1 MESVFGPPGV
11 LVVEDEVIVRLYLA
25 AVIEAAG
32 FVAIEA
38 FNADEAIELLMSRS
52 DIRIVIT
59 DVNMPGS
66 MDGLR
71 LAHAVR
77 DRWPPI
83 EVIVISGKSR
93 LNKED
98 LPVRGIFL
106 SKPVDEARL
115 SEALQNVLKEHRH
128 V

>member
-11 LVVEDEVIVRLYLA
+11 LVVEDEIIVRLYLA
-25 AVIEAAG
+25 DVIEAAG

-66 MDGLR
+66 LHGSVTR
-71 LAHAVR
+71 RPSAANATSIR
-77 DRWPPI
+77 
-83 EVIVISGKSR
+83 KC
-93 LNKED
+93 
-98 LPVRGIFL
+98 
-106 SKPVDEARL
+106 
-115 SEALQNVLKEHRH
+115 
-128 V
+128 